1 MRHSLL
7 SFTFGLMLIPSL
19 LHADREKSA
28 TAFIQGKKAYQSGE
42 YREAR
47 AYLLKA
53 IKEDP
58 TNKRAQ
64 EYLRHVQS
72 AAKHGVRPV
81 NLEARLASV
90 IVRKVKFDH
99 LSVDKALA
107 FLKAKVTE
115 STSGQLKP
123 NFIVKGK
130 STNKITLD
138 LGDLPAS
145 EVLRYI
151 AELSG
156 YQLSYD
162 PHAAVLSS
170 KNSIAA
176 QDQKF
181 KAGPKGRGKN

>member
-1 MRHSLL
+1 MKHPLL
-7 SFTFGLMLIPSL
+7 SLTVGLILAPSL
-19 LHADREKSA
+19 LYSDREKST
-28 TAFIQGKKAYQSGE
+28 TALSQGKKAYQSGE

-58 TNKRAQ
+58 ANKRAQ
-64 EYLRHVQS
+64 EYLRHVQV
-72 AAKHGVRPV
+72 AAKHDIKPTH
-81 NLEARLASV
+81 LEARLGSV
-90 IVRKVKFDH
+90 TVRQVKFEQ

-107 FLKAKVTE
+107 FLKVKVTE
-115 STSGQLKP
+115 STSGQLRT
-123 NFIVKGK
+123 NFILKGK
-130 STNKITLD
+130 SEATITLD

-162 PHAAVLSS
+162 PHAVVLTP
-170 KNSIAA
+170 
-176 QDQKF
+176 
-181 KAGPKGRGKN
+181 KAMSAPKANL